1 MSRGLGEFW
10 TLCDVSLDVVPLTWA
25 TPHIFSGRLFDKVSL
40 SANKSLNSRNLSTPT
55 FVTIMLSTG
64 CIPRMMI
71 RRFAHKAI
79 DNATAHSLISILF
92 EKLLHSCHDKFLSL
106 YSTLN
111 TEIYNN
117 LNDRE
122 LIESRNITSKQ
133 IYNKPTLWASIRA
146 QLVPLLFLVH

>member
-1 MSRGLGEFW
+1 M
-10 TLCDVSLDVVPLTWA
+10 SLDFVPLTWA
-25 TPHIFSGRLFDKVSL
+25 TPHIYSGRLFDKVSL

-92 EKLLHSCHDKFLSL
+92 EKLLVVMTNKKWKSSQCLKITQNSHFYQYQRERSEQVFFIKFNYLTH
-106 YSTLN
+106 YC
-111 TEIYNN
+111 EIY
-117 LNDRE
+117 
-122 LIESRNITSKQ
+122 ITDFQ
-133 IYNKPTLWASIRA
+133 TL
-146 QLVPLLFLVH
+146 